1 MSKVHYLAL
10 TRVPGIGGATARKLV
25 ERFGSLAG
33 AFDADEFELL
43 VVPRVTPDVVR
54 AMQEVDLDSLE
65 GEIESLD
72 SEGIRVLTWDDDDYP
87 ENLRSA
93 PDAPFLLYAA
103 GNLRDEDSRA
113 VAIVGTREPSG
124 ESVERA
130 ERLAH
135 GLAEK
140 GFTIVS
146 GLARGIDSAA
156 HRGALRAGS
165 GSETPPTATGRTLAV
180 LGSGLRM
187 VHPRENAAL
196 AREITERG
204 AALTEYHP
212 NTPVKGPNLMSRDR
226 IVSGLSLA
234 VIVVEAGAMSG
245 SVDTAERGRKQGRK
259 ILAIPGSPGCN
270 ALIASGADPISA
282 NDIELVA
289 QRISSGGDG
298 PKEQLGLF

>member
-10 TRVPGIGGATARKLV
+10 TRVPGIGGVTARKLV

-33 AFDADEFELL
+33 AFDAEEFELL
-43 VVPRVTPDVVR
+43 TVPRVTPDVVR

-72 SEGIRVLTWDDDDYP
+72 SEGVKVLTWDDDDYP

-103 GNLRDEDSRA
+103 GNLHDEDSRA

-130 ERLAH
+130 ERLAR
-135 GLAEK
+135 GLAEA

-146 GLARGIDSAA
+146 GLAMGIDTAG
-156 HRGALRAGS
+156 HRGALQA
-165 GSETPPTATGRTLAV
+165 SEGRTLAV

-187 VHPRENAAL
+187 IHPRENVAL
-196 AREITERG
+196 AQEIAERG
-204 AALTEYHP
+204 AVLTEYHP

-245 SVDTAERGRKQGRK
+245 SVDTAERGRKQDRM
-259 ILAIPGSPGCN
+259 IFAIPGSPGCN
-270 ALIASGADPISA
+270 ALIASGAQSISA
-282 NDIELVA
+282 DDIELIA

-298 PKEQLGLF
+298 PKGQLGLF